1 VPTLARPARL
11 VTVLVAV
18 TIVALTLA
26 AQSSAARLVDRG
38 IVQRV
43 SAGRVVLRALD
54 GSVVVARVTPRTRV
68 LVDDR
73 PAQVQR
79 IEPGFVAEVTSTR
92 TGRALVV
99 RAFGRSRRVLE
110 GLIVSASRSAF
121 ILRLAGGGLD
131 RIPITSRTRVRLG
144 TSPAGSD
151 VLRAGRRARVLRA
164 ADGTALLI
172 TVGRRTQ
179 GGGG

>member
-1 VPTLARPARL
+1 MRPRRLPRVLLVLA
-11 VTVLVAV
+11 
-18 TIVALTLA
+18 LA
-26 AQSSAARLVDRG
+26 ATAGVLSLPAAAHAARGVDRG

-43 SAGRVVLRALD
+43 SAGRIVLRALD
-54 GSVVVARVTPRTRV
+54 GSVVVARVTPLTRV
-68 LVDDR
+68 LVDGR
-73 PAQVQR
+73 PAQVRR
-79 IEPGFVAEVTSTR
+79 IEPGFVAEVASTR